1 MKACGTCEQ
10 PNSDD
15 ARFCHQCGSP
25 FSAPL
30 QEEAAPLPLEEA
42 QLWRAFI
49 GPNADRYL
57 EQFRKFTTGETPGFA
72 FTWHW
77 PAFLV
82 DPFLWFLYRKMYL
95 YALVYAVGPVVSAY
109 LTGDYAVGIV
119 WRLIAGASANYIY
132 YWHVKEHLAEI
143 RTKGTFDS
151 AARERLLL
159 DLGGVQP
166 YVIWLG
172 VALYA
177 LMLALLIEVIREGPP
192 EGKKSQ
198 GGGSAGG
205 VLGTR
210 HLPGKPGPK
219 PFEVMLV
226 HRAARLGGGAFLL
239 ELSVGARP
247 VLLPPGFELIRGV
260 GRPVRLIDAGGRNHV
275 GDERPIPVFPQA

>member
-1 MKACGTCEQ
+1 MKACGTCER

-15 ARFCHQCGSP
+15 ACFCHQCGSP
-25 FSAPL
+25 VSAPL
-30 QEEAAPLPLEEA
+30 QEEGAPLPLEEA

-49 GPNADRYL
+49 RPIGGRYRK
-57 EQFRKFTTGETPGFA
+57 QSRKFTTGETPGFA
-72 FTWHW
+72 FTWHR

-166 YVIWLG
+166 HVIWLG

-219 PFEVMLV
+219 PFQVMV
-226 HRAARLGGGAFLL
+226 GRRPARLGPGVFLL
-239 ELSVGARP
+239 ELSAGARP
-247 VLLPPGFELIRGV
+247 VFLPPGFELTRG
-260 GRPVRLIDAGGRNHV
+260 GGWPRRLIDAGGGNTV
-275 GDERPIPVFPQA
+275 GGGRRRH